1 MPPADLAHR
10 IHAIRNTAEVIAQS
24 LREMIS
30 EAELP
35 PGEPL
40 IQERI
45 AEMFQVSR
53 VPVRDALQLLIGM
66 GVAVN
71 LPRRGVVVRPLSRQH
86 LDDLFEVRKILE
98 GAAIRSVVRRATPEL
113 YRRLTDL
120 IRQQT
125 DCLRSRDVKQQATLD
140 DQFHATLYA
149 DIGNRRLLELIL
161 SNWEMIK
168 QARCASVVAPKH
180 GTLWIATSIS
190 RHKRILAVLRKRD
203 AEAASAVIF
212 ENIESSKREIDASL
226 REMGWIDGSG
236 EPGRLPRQPRVLRRR
251 AAAGP
256 DVRPAGRIVRQ
267 INGKRG
273 GAS

>member
-10 IHAIRNTAEVIAQS
+10 IDAIRNTAEVIAQS

-30 EAELP
+30 HAELP
-35 PGEPL
+35 PGQPL

-66 GVAVN
+66 GVAVTV
-71 LPRRGVVVRPLSRQH
+71 PRRGVIVRPLSQKH

-98 GAAIRSVVRRATPEL
+98 GAAIRLLLQTATPDL
-113 YRRLTDL
+113 HRRLQEL

-125 DCLRSRDVKQQATLD
+125 ICLRTGDVKGQARLD
-140 DQFHATLYA
+140 DAFHETLYGGV
-149 DIGNRRLLELIL
+149 GNHRLRELIL

-180 GTLWIATSIS
+180 GNVWIATSIN
-190 RHKRILAVLRKRD
+190 RHKRILAALRKLD
-203 AEAASAVIF
+203 AEAATAIVF
-212 ENIESSKREIDASL
+212 ENIESSKREITSSL
-226 REMGWIDGSG
+226 REMGWLDGSA
-236 EPGRLPRQPRVLRRR
+236 PLRRGRLTAKAPRGPETPPR
-251 AAAGP
+251 
-256 DVRPAGRIVRQ
+256 I
-267 INGKRG
+267 
-273 GAS
+273 